1 MDYET
6 KVILK
11 YACIGAIIL
20 SIVYFT
26 ILSLIPRKSTEDI
39 VKIARCRD
47 YYECEDIAD

>member
-6 KVILK
+6 KVILSV
-11 YACIGAIIL
+11 ASIGAIIL
-20 SIVYFT
+20 FIIFT
-26 ILSLIPRKSTEDI
+26 IVVNSLPRKSTEDI